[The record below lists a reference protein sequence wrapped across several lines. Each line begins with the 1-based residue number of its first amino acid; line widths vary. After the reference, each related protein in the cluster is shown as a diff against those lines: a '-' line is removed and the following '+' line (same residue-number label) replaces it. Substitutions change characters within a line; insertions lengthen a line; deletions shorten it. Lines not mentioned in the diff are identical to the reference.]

1 MIKKLSLSILC
12 SAIFISAV
20 FAQELGLYDHY
31 YLAPN
36 PQKTITNPEGSQVI
50 KVDRDLGYYVDG
62 RGQVPEYA
70 RIAPPNED
78 KIPEPHPTR
87 TVVPF
92 DRYYDINILGMRR
105 HPAMTPWI
113 PNYNCH
119 YSNRRA
125 KPYTKK
131 EFVEVW
137 CSGDKFVNG
146 VDCQSENYA
155 ITFVRAREWSYGVI
169 KAPIKARKTGKKSAI
184 FLMVDDLGLDAEAMH
199 SAKQW
204 AELFN
209 VQMFFGTID
218 AYIPNDWII

>member
-20 FAQELGLYDHY
+20 FAKELGLYDHY

-36 PQKTITNPEGSQVI
+36 LQKTITNPEGSQVI

-92 DRYYDINILGMRR
+92 DRYYDINILGMHR

-125 KPYTKK
+125 KPYTKN

-184 FLMVDDLGLDAEAMH
+184 FLMVDDLGLDSEAMH